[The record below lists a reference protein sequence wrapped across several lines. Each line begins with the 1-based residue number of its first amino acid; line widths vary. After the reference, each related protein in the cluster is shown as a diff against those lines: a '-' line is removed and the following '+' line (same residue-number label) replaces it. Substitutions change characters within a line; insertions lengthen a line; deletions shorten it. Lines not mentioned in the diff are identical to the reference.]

1 MKQIKK
7 TKIVKDLVKARNS
20 ETDLILSFK
29 EEIKKMVKTAKKWAG
44 KVDREPFNEFIS
56 QIALID
62 IYIDQFR
69 VRYGT
74 EIESVKVTHLEK
86 FKREME
92 GPPDFL

>member
-1 MKQIKK
+1 MEQIEK
-7 TKIVKDLVKARNS
+7 TKIVKDLIKVRNS

-29 EEIKKMVKTAKKWAG
+29 EEVKKMVKKAGKWVR

-56 QIALID
+56 QIALVD

>member
-1 MKQIKK
+1 MEQIEKA
-7 TKIVKDLVKARNS
+7 KIIKDLAKNINS
-20 ETDLILSFK
+20 ETDLLLSFK
-29 EEIKKMVKTAKKWAG
+29 REIKKMEKKIGRWVRKIG
-44 KVDREPFNEFIS
+44 REQFNDFIF

-74 EIESVKVTHLEK
+74 EIESVKVTQLAR